1 MSKPKHVGILSMCTR
16 VAPTNMQKIAE
27 LTEKARGNRT
37 TAAFAEACGIH
48 PATMS
53 RILNARFKK
62 NLSDDVIAAI
72 AVNSVNCTTA
82 AFRELLDAHGLVIPA
97 AEGKSAAEQDRLY
110 TEYLNQV
117 RSSLE
122 MSHKTKGDNFEQ
134 SGARK
139 EAIRTRVQEIIQNY
153 LIREGYRVA
162 RGDREIESGT
172 ELYSWY
178 ADFVLETNAL
188 ESEGIDK
195 WAFVISEVVGPRFMQ
210 EISHF
215 AGLAYFGRPAQKGY
229 RITLITM
236 DWITF
241 YEVRSELRLLGPI
254 YDSISVLLVNTRYGR
269 VEAEYVIDR
278 ECETAKVMPAGKDD
292 SEIDWQEVYGVPD
305 DA

>member
-1 MSKPKHVGILSMCTR
+1 MSKPKHVGILGMCTR

-53 RILNARFKK
+53 RILNAKFKK

-82 AFRELLDAHGLVIPA
+82 TFRELLDAHGLMIPA

-110 TEYLNQV
+110 TDYLNQV

-122 MSHKTKGDNFEQ
+122 MSHKT
-134 SGARK
+134 
-139 EAIRTRVQEIIQNY
+139 IIQNY

-162 RGDREIESGT
+162 RGDREIESEA

-229 RITLITM
+229 RITLITT

-241 YEVRSELRLLGPI
+241 YEMRSELRLLGPI

-278 ECETAKVMPAGKDD
+278 ECETAHVMPTGKED
-292 SEIDWQEVYGVPD
+292 SEIEC
-305 DA
+305 A